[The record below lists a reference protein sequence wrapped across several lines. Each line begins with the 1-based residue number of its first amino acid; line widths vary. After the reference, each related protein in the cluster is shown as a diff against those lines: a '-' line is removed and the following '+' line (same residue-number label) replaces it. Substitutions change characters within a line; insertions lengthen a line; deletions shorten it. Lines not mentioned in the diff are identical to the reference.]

1 MRSRLLKYRKVII
14 ILFQAVLL
22 VAAYYLSFLL
32 RFDFQIPAEMRSVF
46 PQTLPVVLG
55 VKLAVFFYFR
65 LFRGWWRYIGMSDL
79 FDIIKAVLA
88 SACLAF
94 GILYF
99 TRGMIGYPRSVLIID
114 AALTVIVMG
123 GVRFAVRAYAESA
136 RGQLNQA
143 NALIIGAGG
152 AGRAIARELTSNE
165 KLGLNL
171 VGFVDDDP
179 AKQGERMQGIRVLGT
194 TDDLPRIIADS
205 DVSQILIAIPS
216 ATGRQMQR
224 IINKCVECRVDFKT
238 LPALGDIINGTV
250 SVGQMRRVN
259 VEDLLK
265 REPVRLDLAKIQ
277 RKFQRKTVMITGAA
291 GSIGS
296 ELARQVAA
304 FDPGKVVLFDRAEND
319 LHRLELEFA
328 ERFPNLERV
337 PAVGDI
343 TDPARL
349 REIMTAHRPTS
360 LFHAAAYKH
369 VPMMESNCFQAVTNN
384 IFGTHNVARLAEEC
398 GIEDF
403 VMISSDK
410 AVNPTNIMGTTKR
423 IAEMVILGLQGSS
436 TRYVSVR
443 FGNVLGSNGSVVPL
457 FERQIAGHK
466 PITVTHPEVRRYFM
480 TIPEAVQLVLQAS
493 TMGKGGEIF
502 VLEMG
507 DPVRIV
513 DLARDLIRLSGLEP
527 GRDIPIVFTGLR
539 PGEKLFE
546 ELRFDGEGLKPTE
559 HEKIHVFDGGRVEPG
574 QVTAWLDELNA
585 IVASRNVQRLIAKL
599 QEIVP
604 EYTPSPEILALAKVD
619 QHERFVA
626 IQQSR
631 AGLGRE

>member
-1 MRSRLLKYRKVII
+1 MRSWILKYRKVII
-14 ILFQAVLL
+14 ILHQTVLL
-22 VAAYYLSFLL
+22 AATYYLAFLL
-32 RFDFQIPAEMRSVF
+32 RFDFSIPGPMQNVF
-46 PQTLPVVLG
+46 LQTLPVFLV
-55 VKLAVFFYFR
+55 VKLIAFFYFR

-79 FDIIKAVLA
+79 LDIIKAALS
-88 SACLAF
+88 SAVVIF

-99 TRGMIGYPRSVLIID
+99 ARGMIGYPRSVFILD
-114 AALTVIVMG
+114 AMLTVIVIG
-123 GVRFAVRAYAESA
+123 GVRFAARAYTESV
-136 RGQLNQA
+136 RTQTTQA
-143 NALIIGAGG
+143 NALIVGAGG
-152 AGRAIARELTSNE
+152 AGRIIARELNSNE
-165 KLGLNL
+165 KLGFNL
-171 VGFVDDDP
+171 VGFIDDDP
-179 AKQGERMQGIRVLGT
+179 AKQGERMRGIRVLGK
-194 TDDLPRIIADS
+194 TDDLPQIIAGN

-238 LPALGDIINGTV
+238 LPALGDIINGSV
-250 SVGQMRRVN
+250 SVGLMRRVN

-265 REPVRLDLAKIQ
+265 REPVQLDLAKIQ
-277 RKFQRKTVMITGAA
+277 RKFQQKAVMITGAA

-304 FDPGKVVLFDRAEND
+304 FGPSKVVLFDRCEND
-319 LHRLELEFA
+319 LHRLEVDFA
-328 ERFPNLERV
+328 ERFPNLERI

-343 TDPARL
+343 SDLARL
-349 REIMTAHRPTS
+349 KEVMTAHRPTS

-369 VPMMESNCFQAVTNN
+369 VPMMERNCFQAVTNN
-384 IFGTHNVARLAEEC
+384 IFGTYNVARMAEEC
-398 GIEDF
+398 GVEDF

-423 IAEMVILGLQGSS
+423 LAEMVILGLQGNS

-457 FERQIAGHK
+457 FERQIAARK
-466 PITVTHPEVRRYFM
+466 PVTVTHPEVRRYFM

-507 DPVRIV
+507 EPVKIV

-527 GRDIPIVFTGLR
+527 GRDIPIIFTGLR

-546 ELRFDGEGLKPTE
+546 ELRFDAEGLKPTA
-559 HEKIHVFDGGRVEPG
+559 HEKIHVFDGGRVDPK
-574 QVTAWLDELNA
+574 QVNTWLEELA
-585 IVASRNVQRLIAKL
+585 GIVAAKNVHRLVAKL

-604 EYTPSPEILALAKVD
+604 EYAPSPEILALAKVD
-619 QHERFVA
+619 QHDRFVA
-626 IQQSR
+626 VQQSR
-631 AGLGRE
+631 AGLARE